1 MPLRGGGRGV
11 SYPGPRGKR
20 GAPRSLRK
28 NLFDNFSILTA
39 NVNPFHVSMERPSR
53 QNSRKYGMLE
63 KKNFTEKSFFF
74 KKKKKVSLFY
84 GEKLL
89 FYGRFE

>member
-1 MPLRGGGRGV
+1 MCICVSVCVCHVSVCACVCVCLCECVCVCVSVSAVPLRGGGRGV

-39 NVNPFHVSMERPSR
+39 NVNPFHVSC
-53 QNSRKYGMLE
+53 
-63 KKNFTEKSFFF
+63 
-74 KKKKKVSLFY
+74 
-84 GEKLL
+84 
-89 FYGRFE
+89 